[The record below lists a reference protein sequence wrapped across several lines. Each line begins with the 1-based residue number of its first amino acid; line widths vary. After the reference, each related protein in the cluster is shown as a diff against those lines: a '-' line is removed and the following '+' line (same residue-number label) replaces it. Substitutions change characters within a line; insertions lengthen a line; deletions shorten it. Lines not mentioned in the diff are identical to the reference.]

1 MAGFRSQDLKFLVDR
16 HGQALSLIQ
25 KSLGTYDPST
35 GGVTGGSSTTYT
47 VKCYFFNYSLGDI
60 DGVNIVSGDR
70 RVVINLTTTAGA
82 SIPTPEVGDEIT
94 GNGDKVSIVSVVRI
108 SSGGNPICYIAQV
121 RE

>member
-25 KSLGTYDPST
+25 KSSGTYDPST
-35 GGVTGGSSTTYT
+35 GGVTGSSSTTYT
-47 VKCYFFNYSLGDI
+47 VKCYFFNYNLGDV
-60 DGVNIVSGDR
+60 DGVNIVAGDR
-70 RVVINLTTTAGA
+70 RAVINLTTTAGA

-94 GNGDKVSIVSVVRI
+94 GDGDKVSIVSITKLI
-108 SSGGNPICYIAQV
+108 SGSTPICYIAQV

>member
-1 MAGFRSQDLKFLVDR
+1 MPVYF
-16 HGQALSLIQ
+16 I
-25 KSLGTYDPST
+25 TYST
-35 GGVTGGSSTTYT
+35 SYT
-47 VKCYFFNYSLGDI
+47 VPVKCYFFNYSLGDI